1 MGQHGRTTWKI
12 LTVTVKTSSQ
22 RPRKE
27 RKENADMRRS
37 QLLEAT
43 RRSIVANGLA
53 KTTLATVATEAGLSQ
68 GVAVFYFKSKTG
80 LLTETLRDQYKR
92 YDQNWKIALADAGD
106 DPLDQVV
113 AMIKA
118 DFTPEIC
125 SPDSLALWFAFWGEE
140 KFTPQYAVISS
151 EFDIA
156 HRDVM
161 RSICTVLAA
170 DEPSLVGDDV
180 SDWIENVSDGYWQ
193 KLHLQPE
200 STNPELATAA
210 TLRLLS
216 QLMPKYSSRILRL
229 SPQ

>member
-1 MGQHGRTTWKI
+1 M
-12 LTVTVKTSSQ
+12 TVKTSSQ

>member
-1 MGQHGRTTWKI
+1 M
-12 LTVTVKTSSQ
+12 VKTSPL

-27 RKENADMRRS
+27 RKQNADMRRS

-43 RRSIVANGLA
+43 RRSIIANGLA

-80 LLTETLRDQYKR
+80 LLTETLRDQYQR
-92 YDQNWKIALADAGD
+92 YDQNWKTALAQAGD
-106 DPLDQVV
+106 DPLDQVI

-118 DFTPEIC
+118 DFAPDIC
-125 SPDSLALWFAFWGEE
+125 NPDSLALWFAFWGEE
-140 KFTPQYAVISS
+140 KFTPQYAEISNT
-151 EFDIA
+151 FDIA

-161 RSICTVLAA
+161 RRICGKLAA
-170 DEPSLVGDDV
+170 DEPGLNGDDV

-200 STNPELATAA
+200 ITDPKLATAA
-210 TLRLLS
+210 TIRLLS
-216 QLMPKYSSRILRL
+216 QLMPKYADRMWQL
-229 SPQ
+229 SDQ